1 MVKKRSANGGCLGS
15 KRRRR
20 TWNPAKSSGELETC
34 VDPEVSEW
42 GNPAYVNMSFIA
54 EYIGNESK
62 LGELKHLS
70 TRRKRNQKRFP

>member
-20 TWNPAKSSGELETC
+20 TWNPAKSFGELETS
-34 VDPEVSEW
+34 VDPKMSEW
-42 GNPAYVNMSFIA
+42 GNPASEMRLSMT
-54 EYIGNESK
+54 EYIGYRGE

-70 TRRKRNQKRFP
+70 TRRKRNQKRFS